1 MNEELQKVVEAGKL
15 TPEAAG
21 KLEQLQPGA
30 YCQHKSWGFGK
41 IAEWNL
47 LTGQIFIDFGTKKGH
62 PMQLDYAA
70 QTLTPIPAEFVRAQA
85 AANPDAVRTRA
96 SEDPAGLAK
105 DVVRD
110 HGGKATVE
118 QITATLVPHAM
129 DAAAFKKFWDAAKK
143 KLKGDS
149 HVHLPSK
156 KGEAIELHDTPVN
169 AGAKLIE
176 NFHATRHPKE
186 QVVAIDLI
194 LKSLDDLVKE
204 VDEMKKLTAL
214 VEDAA
219 DKGQRLYA
227 VQAVELLLARDEI
240 CERHEALQPGE
251 KAPTVADILRGEQ
264 GRLAELFNS
273 LPASKHRRVLGH
285 FKSAF
290 AERWQE
296 RSLALALKGAPRLVQ
311 EISRLFEL
319 EGEKEAF
326 SAAIDKWIRERA
338 ISPEI
343 LLWLCKERGA
353 GYPQYFNIGL
363 FGAVIAALEDDA
375 LLSDITRGTKLH
387 DLVMDDKSLV
397 ADLLADADPV
407 AVRDTVRKLKLT
419 TVFDDL
425 NKRSLLARII
435 KLHPEVQAMITG
447 EHEEQA
453 ARTASLVVS
462 WASLDRRR
470 EEYEDLINRQIPQNT
485 RDISI
490 ARDYGDLREN
500 FEFKSAKEQQ
510 RVLLRRKS
518 EMEREL
524 ELARGTNFEDVDTSK
539 VSIGSTVVLSDP
551 ATGEEEEYHILGA
564 WDGAPEKSIV
574 SYQAGIGQAL
584 IGKAAGE
591 EVQVP
596 TEKGDRTMR
605 VGSIKAFKNLELLA
619 SSAQAPAQA

>member
-15 TPEAAG
+15 TLEAAG
-21 KLEQLQPGA
+21 KLEQLQPGGF
-30 YCQHKSWGFGK
+30 CQHKSWGFGR

-47 LTGQIFIDFGTKKGH
+47 LTGQVFIDFGTKKSH

-70 QTLTPIPAEFVRAQA
+70 QTLTPIPQEFVRAQA
-85 AANPDAVRTRA
+85 AANPQAVRARA
-96 SEDPAGLAK
+96 VEDPAGLAR
-105 DVVRD
+105 DIVRD
-110 HGGKATVE
+110 HGGKATIE

-129 DAAAFKKFWDAAKK
+129 DATVFKKFWDAAKK
-143 KLKGDS
+143 KLKGDA
-149 HVHLPSK
+149 HVHLPAK
-156 KGEAIELHDTPVN
+156 KGEPVELHDAPVN

-176 NFHATRHPKE
+176 NFHSTRHPKE
-186 QVVAIDLI
+186 QVLALDLI

-204 VDEMKKLTAL
+204 VDEMKKLSAM

-227 VQAVELLLARDEI
+227 VQAVEMLLARDEI

-251 KAPTVADILRGEQ
+251 NAPTVADILRGEQ
-264 GRLAELFNS
+264 ARLADLFNN
-273 LPASKHRRVLGH
+273 LPSSKHRRVLGH
-285 FKSAF
+285 FKAAF
-290 AERWQE
+290 GERWQD
-296 RSLALALKGAPRLVQ
+296 RALALALKSSPRLAQ
-311 EISRLFEL
+311 EISRLFEA
-319 EGEKEAF
+319 EGLKEDF

-338 ISPEI
+338 ISPEV

-363 FGAVIAALEDDA
+363 FGAVIASLEDDA

-387 DLVMDDKSLV
+387 DLIMDDKTLV
-397 ADLLADADPV
+397 ADLLAGADSIS
-407 AVRDTVRKLKLT
+407 VRDTVRKLKLT

-435 KLHPEVQAMITG
+435 KLHPDIQTMITG
-447 EHEEQA
+447 EQEES
-453 ARTASLVVS
+453 RSASLVVS

-518 EMEREL
+518 DMEREL
-524 ELARGTNFEDVDTSK
+524 ELSRGTNFEDVDTSK
-539 VSIGSTVVLSDP
+539 VAIGSTVVLSDP
-551 ATGEEEEYHILGA
+551 ATGEVEEYHILGA
-564 WDGAPEKSIV
+564 WDGAPEKNIV
-574 SYQAGIGQAL
+574 SYQAGIGTAL

-591 EVQVP
+591 FVQVP
-596 TEKGDRTMR
+596 TENGDRTMKIE
-605 VGSIKAFKNLELLA
+605 SIEAFKNLELLR
-619 SSAQAPAQA
+619 SAEQAPAEA

>member
-15 TPEAAG
+15 TPEAAE
-21 KLEQLQPGA
+21 KLEQLEPGA
-30 YCQHKSWGFGK
+30 FCQHKSWGFGRV
-41 IAEWNL
+41 AEWNL
-47 LTGQIFIDFGTKKGH
+47 LTGQVFIDFGTKKSH
-62 PMQLDYAA
+62 PMQLEYAA
-70 QTLTPIPAEFVRAQA
+70 QTLTPIPMDFVRAQA
-85 AANPDAVRTRA
+85 AASPETVRTRA
-96 SEDPAGLAK
+96 VEDPATLAR
-105 DVVRD
+105 DIVRD
-110 HGGKATVE
+110 HGGKATIE

-129 DAAAFKKFWDAAKK
+129 DAARFKKFWDAAKK
-143 KLKGDS
+143 KLKGDT

-156 KGEAIELHDTPVN
+156 KGEPVELHDAPVN

-176 NFHATRHPKE
+176 NFHSTRHPKE
-186 QVVAIDLI
+186 QVIALDLI

-204 VDEMKKLTAL
+204 VDEMKKLAAM

-227 VQAVELLLARDEI
+227 VQAVEMLLARDEI

-251 KAPTVADILRGEQ
+251 NAPTVADILRGEQ
-264 GRLAELFNS
+264 ARLADLFNN
-273 LPASKHRRVLGH
+273 LPSSKHRRVLAH
-285 FKSAF
+285 FQSAF
-290 AERWQE
+290 GDRWQD
-296 RSLALALKGAPRLVQ
+296 RSLALALKATPRLVQ
-311 EISRLFEL
+311 EISRLFEG
-319 EGEKEAF
+319 EGLKEEF

-338 ISPEI
+338 ISPEV

-363 FGAVIAALEDDA
+363 FGAVIASLEDDA

-387 DLVMDDKSLV
+387 DLIMDDKTLV
-397 ADLLADADPV
+397 ADLLAGADSIS
-407 AVRDTVRKLKLT
+407 VRDTVRKLKLT

-435 KLHPEVQAMITG
+435 KLHPDIQAMVTG
-447 EHEEQA
+447 EQEES
-453 ARTASLVVS
+453 RSASLVVS
-462 WASLDRRR
+462 WASLDRKR

-518 EMEREL
+518 DMEREL
-524 ELARGTNFEDVDTSK
+524 ELSRGTNFEDVDTSK
-539 VSIGSTVVLSDP
+539 VAIGSTVVLSDP
-551 ATGEEEEYHILGA
+551 ATGEKEEYHILGA
-564 WDGAPEKSIV
+564 WDGAPEKNIV
-574 SYQAGIGQAL
+574 SYQAGIGTAL

-591 EVQVP
+591 QVRVP
-596 TEKGDRTMR
+596 TEKGDRTMKIE
-605 VGSIKAFKNLELLA
+605 SIEAFKNLELLRTA
-619 SSAQAPAQA
+619 EQAPAEA